1 MSENFKNI
9 IRELPPV
16 FNTEEGHHIGKEFNS
31 PCIIG
36 SNLYQR
42 QTGALTS
49 NFLKVLTKETIDDL
63 LKTEKNKCRIQ
74 FLTHPKLEEVDKRAL
89 KHYLEN
95 KSQLEPFLEKLMDR
109 SINEFINSSDYEIDK
124 QSRLDIF
131 TTLVAKKTIII
142 KFGFPKDPYKL
153 FHKKTGIFHFDWGD
167 KIGFIGG
174 QNDTEGG
181 LQNNIEILM
190 TRQSWISEYDLKIIN
205 DLEHDFKRS
214 WNNDSKNIETRPL
227 TQANLDRLEKAGD
240 KFNKKSKS
248 FSQVKSD
255 TKFKTQEQTKD
266 NKWSFQD
273 DAVKIFLE
281 KKSGILEMATGSGKT
296 RTAFKII
303 DKLLNQEKINKI
315 IIQMKGT
322 ELIDQWEKELF
333 NWKLNRDEN
342 IRILKQNEESKD
354 QDRFLAS
361 FKINK
366 IDIIFVSQFFL
377 ADLLQ
382 KLINEN
388 LSKTLII
395 HDEIHNLPTDNM
407 LSEIKGLH
415 KDIEYK
421 LGLSAT
427 VKDSYDADR
436 DNKLYEEIGEII
448 FRFGTEDAIKR
459 GILVEFDVD
468 FIEYELTESER
479 KEKQKWINWRHKQ
492 IQLKQK
498 SQQEI
503 EEIFRRE
510 VSKVNKLAINKISLL
525 DNYVKNKLD
534 VLEKCFIFAQE
545 HQYGDKILAKLI
557 KYIPEI
563 KTHYNEHAD
572 KQNLEEFASGNLKC
586 IINCKKLNEGIN
598 MKNLSNIILVS
609 SESKRQLIQRLG
621 RVLRIDEENQ
631 PDKRAFVIDFIENKQ
646 LENMDGADYNRYT
659 YLKELSKIKRE
670 S

>member
-1 MSENFKNI
+1 
-9 IRELPPV
+9 
-16 FNTEEGHHIGKEFNS
+16 
-31 PCIIG
+31 
-36 SNLYQR
+36 
-42 QTGALTS
+42 
-49 NFLKVLTKETIDDL
+49 
-63 LKTEKNKCRIQ
+63 
-74 FLTHPKLEEVDKRAL
+74 
-89 KHYLEN
+89 
-95 KSQLEPFLEKLMDR
+95 
-109 SINEFINSSDYEIDK
+109 
-124 QSRLDIF
+124 
-131 TTLVAKKTIII
+131 
-142 KFGFPKDPYKL
+142 
-153 FHKKTGIFHFDWGD
+153 
-167 KIGFIGG
+167 
-174 QNDTEGG
+174 
-181 LQNNIEILM
+181 
-190 TRQSWISEYDLKIIN
+190 
-205 DLEHDFKRS
+205 
-214 WNNDSKNIETRPL
+214 
-227 TQANLDRLEKAGD
+227 
-240 KFNKKSKS
+240 
-248 FSQVKSD
+248 
-255 TKFKTQEQTKD
+255 
-266 NKWSFQD
+266 
-273 DAVKIFLE
+273 
-281 KKSGILEMATGSGKT
+281 MATGTGKT

-382 KLINEN
+382 KLKNEN

-448 FRFGTEDAIKR
+448 FRFGTEDAIKK

-503 EEIFRRE
+503 EKIFRRE

-525 DNYVKNKLD
+525 DNYVKDKLD